1 MKIFLSPYRASRIQ
15 WLARLFWPWVVF
27 QFSILA
33 VAQGTGEWDGVMS
46 PEAEQHH
53 RLGVAAMSR
62 SDWKEA
68 LKELRTALKYTRKA
82 VPVYNSLGEVNLAM
96 GETDRAITNFRIA
109 IALGPLFAPAYANM
123 GRALA
128 RRKDWAGAKDFYS
141 AALRLQPDW
150 PEVRSLLAG
159 LPSAS
164 GQLPPATSQLPP
176 EASQSLPACAEWKK
190 AMETNASNWTARH
203 QCGRALLASGEAA
216 AALAEFERVVAAR
229 PQDAV
234 ALYNKGRALLKLKR
248 AAEAEAAFTKARE
261 LDPTLPP
268 PPR

>member
-1 MKIFLSPYRASRIQ
+1 
-15 WLARLFWPWVVF
+15 VVF

-46 PEAEQHH
+46 PEAEEHH
-53 RLGVAAMSR
+53 RLGLAAMEKG
-62 SDWKEA
+62 DHKEA
-68 LKELRTALKYTRKA
+68 LRELRKALKYTRKA

-96 GETDRAITNFRIA
+96 GDTDRAITNFRIA
-109 IALGPLFAPAYANM
+109 IALGPTFAPAYANM

-128 RRKDWAGAKDFYS
+128 RRKDWAGAKEFYA

-150 PEVRSLLAG
+150 PEVKSLLAG
-159 LPSAS
+159 LPSA
-164 GQLPPATSQLPP
+164 PSQLASEPSP
-176 EASQSLPACAEWKK
+176 MPAAPSQSFPECAEWKK
-190 AMETNASNWTARH
+190 AIEADASNWTARH

-234 ALYNKGRALLKLKR
+234 ALYGKGRALLKLGR

-268 PPR
+268 PQR